1 VPRALVERPDIDR
14 ITYLHLEYVGPG
26 CLCLV
31 AAVDMTGDDV
41 EPSLATRLRRVE
53 RELEQQDH
61 LRMRC
66 SHLRRPTRC
75 PSPLAGF

>member
-14 ITYLHLEYVGPG
+14 ITYLHLEYAGR
-26 CLCLV
+26 LCLV
-31 AAVDMTGDDV
+31 AAVDMAGDDV